1 MDVITSSSMALV
13 TVLSEKNSVAV
24 LVFLLEC
31 GGSSKS
37 TPILEAIQGN
47 YSTLSGSIRE
57 RLEDAGLVT
66 VQRTTGKSPSLI
78 WSLTD
83 LGTRVAMLL
92 RQANELVEDAMADAP
107 VDEMTAAGGG
117 GAKLPHID
125 PEKVN
130 KGCRRG
136 GGSPPP
142 E

>member
-1 MDVITSSSMALV
+1 MTLV

-66 VQRTTGKSPSLI
+66 VRRTTGKSPSLI
-78 WSLTD
+78 WTLTD
-83 LGTRVAMLL
+83 KGVRVAGLL
-92 RQANELVEDAMADAP
+92 KQANDLVIESMNPVADELS
-107 VDEMTAAGGG
+107 AGGG
-117 GAKLPHID
+117 GQNFPILTLK
-125 PEKVN
+125 
-130 KGCRRG
+130 R
-136 GGSPPP
+136 
-142 E
+142 